1 MVTKKISLDKA
12 KQDKL
17 FYFVTT
23 IVVYRESDQRCLILK
38 RSNDDEV
45 YPGKW
50 ALPGGRLE
58 WGDFDLSK
66 PDTVSNNV
74 LNFNHPLEKHV
85 SVVVEEKAGVVVG
98 NRPKYLDSVF
108 FVRADGAP
116 SVLVRFAVHYVEGD
130 VTPKEGFTDSAWV
143 NEDEISSYDHIDGID
158 LDILKT
164 IKLFS

>member
-1 MVTKKISLDKA
+1 MTLNKISLDKA
-12 KQDKL
+12 KKDKL

-38 RSNDDEV
+38 RSEKDSV

-58 WGDFDLSK
+58 WDNFDLSK
-66 PDTVSNNV
+66 PDIVSDGV
-74 LNFNHPLEKHV
+74 LNFNYPLESHV
-85 SVVVEEKAGVVVG
+85 SIVVNEKAGIVVSD
-98 NRPKYLDSVF
+98 RPQYLGSVF
-108 FVRADGAP
+108 FVRSDGTP
-116 SVLVRFAVHYVEGD
+116 SVLVRFAVSYISGEV
-130 VTPKEGFTDSAWV
+130 VPKEGFTDSAWV

-158 LDILKT
+158 VDILKT

>member
-1 MVTKKISLDKA
+1 MSKHRISLSHA
-12 KQDKL
+12 EEDKL

-38 RSNDDEV
+38 RSDDDEV

-50 ALPGGRLE
+50 ALPGGRLG
-58 WGDFDLSK
+58 WSDFDLSK
-66 PDTVSNNV
+66 PNTMSDEV
-74 LNFNHPLEKHV
+74 LNFDHPLENHV

-98 NRPKYLDSVF
+98 SRPQYLDSVF
-108 FVRADGAP
+108 FVRKDGTP
-116 SVLVRFAVHYVEGD
+116 SVLVRFAVHYVGGD

-143 NEDEISSYDHIDGID
+143 NENEISSYDHIDGID

-164 IKLFS
+164 IKLLS